1 MAKKEPGSLSSLPT
15 PYRRGTS
22 RKVEALPATRSRRP
36 YITHNGPL
44 FFAHRG
50 GSSLAPENTIA
61 AFERGLSL
69 GADALELDIQT
80 TREGK
85 IVVIHDP
92 TVDRTTNGVGPVGAY
107 TLEELR
113 RLDAGYR
120 FSPDGGQTYPYRGQE
135 IALPTLREV
144 LEYFP
149 TTHINIDLK
158 ESSPEREQRLWELIQ
173 EYQAED
179 RILVASGDLHLPI
192 VRFRQLAAGRVAT
205 SASAMEIRTFVL
217 ATTARATRLLR
228 PAYDALQVPE
238 IYRGIRIVSQAFVNA
253 AHRLNLDVH
262 VWTVDARNDMNR
274 LLATGVDGLM
284 TDRPDIL
291 AEVLGRAR

>member
-1 MAKKEPGSLSSLPT
+1 MAKKNPDSLSSPSNSSD
-15 PYRRGTS
+15 RRNARS
-22 RKVEALPATRSRRP
+22 VKALPATHSRRP
-36 YITHNGPL
+36 YTTHDRPL

-61 AFERGLSL
+61 AFERGLSF
-69 GADALELDIQT
+69 GADAIELDIQT
-80 TREGK
+80 TREGE

-120 FSPDGGQTYPYRGQE
+120 FSTDGGHTYPYRGQG
-135 IALPTLREV
+135 ITLPSLREV
-144 LEYFP
+144 FERFP
-149 TTHINIDLK
+149 NIRINIDLK

-173 EYQAED
+173 EYHAED
-179 RILVASGDLHLPI
+179 RVLVASGNLHLPI
-192 VRFRQLAAGRVAT
+192 VRFRQLADSRVAT
-205 SASAMEIRTFVL
+205 SASATEVRAFVL
-217 ATTARATRLLR
+217 ATTARATRWLR

-238 IYRGIRIVSQAFVNA
+238 THRGIRVASHALVDA
-253 AHRLNLDVH
+253 AHRLDLDIH
-262 VWTVDARNDMNR
+262 VWTVDNRSDMDR
-274 LLATGVDGLM
+274 LLNLGIDGLM

-291 AEVLGRAR
+291 AEALGKPG